1 MQRSAF
7 TSHLTGFFPGYF
19 AFVMATGIVSLAA
32 HFRGREWIA
41 LGLFWLNNAAF
52 LVLWVL
58 TLMRLALFPA
68 RFVEDLTHHS
78 RGAAFLTK
86 AAGTCVLG
94 CGFVTLTPWSGVAKA
109 LWFFGFGLWW
119 VLSYTFFA
127 ALTFR
132 EPKPSLEAGIT
143 GSWLL
148 VIVATEGI
156 SVLGTLLAPTSGS
169 SHTLLFV
176 SLVTFLVGAM
186 LYVFFATLILY
197 RWMFFSMHP
206 ERLTPDYWIDM
217 GALAI
222 TTLACALLLAAAPRW
237 SLFEKLTSFLI
248 GSTLFFW
255 ATATWWIPLLSV
267 IELWRHLRG
276 HVRFRYEPQ
285 YWALVFPLGMYAVA
299 TFMVVRVTGLTFL
312 SGIAAFFTYVA
323 LFAWALVFLGM
334 LVNLA
339 RFLLSQT
346 TK

>member
-1 MQRSAF
+1 MQRSAS
-7 TSHLTGFFPGYF
+7 TSHLAGFFPGYF
-19 AFVMATGIVSLAA
+19 AFVMAAGIVSLAA
-32 HFRGREWIA
+32 HFYGREWIA

-52 LVLWVL
+52 LVLWAL

-78 RGAAFLTK
+78 RAAAFLTM

-94 CGFVTLTPWSGVAKA
+94 CGFITLTPWSGVAKA
-109 LWFFGFGLWW
+109 LWFLGFGLWW

-148 VIVATEGI
+148 VIVATESI
-156 SVLGTLLAPTSGS
+156 SVLGTLLAPASTSA
-169 SHTLLFV
+169 HTLLFI

-206 ERLTPDYWIDM
+206 ERLTPDFWIDM

-222 TTLACALLLAAAPRW
+222 TTLASALLLEAAPRW
-237 SLFEKLTSFLI
+237 NLLERLASFLT
-248 GSTLFFW
+248 GATLFFW

-267 IELWRHLRG
+267 VELWRHLRG
-276 HVRFRYEPQ
+276 RVPFHYEPQ

-334 LVNLA
+334 LVNFA
-339 RFLLSQT
+339 RFLFSQT